1 VDLSWD
7 EQVIPMTMDQQRDR
21 LSRGEPRVV
30 LFRNY
35 VWTSN
40 LRDGEEVLVVRRLR
54 EVFGE
59 AAKA

>member
-1 VDLSWD
+1 
-7 EQVIPMTMDQQRDR
+7 
-21 LSRGEPRVV
+21 V

-59 AAKA
+59 AAKGRRCSWWASRRASRRP